1 MEIVKALPED
11 ATELSSVARA
21 AKRHWG
27 YPESWLR
34 LWDDALTLTPDY
46 IRANPT
52 FCLRSGGRIVGFF
65 ALVLR
70 EGEVFLDHLWVL
82 PSETGK
88 GAGRRLF
95 ESAEEV
101 ARSAG
106 AATLKVESDPHS
118 EGFYV
123 HMGATRYG
131 LVSAPMEGN
140 ERSLPLLE
148 KAL

>member
-1 MEIVKALPED
+1 MEVVRALPED
-11 ATELSSVARA
+11 AAELSSVAHA

-27 YPESWLR
+27 YPEGWLR

-46 IRANPT
+46 IRTNAT
-52 FCLRSGGRIVGFF
+52 FCIRSGGHIVGFF
-65 ALVLR
+65 VLVLR
-70 EGEVFLDHLWVL
+70 EGEAFLDHLWVL
-82 PSETGK
+82 PSEMGK

-106 AATLKVESDPHS
+106 AATLRVESDPHS
-118 EGFYV
+118 EEFYV
-123 HMGATRYG
+123 HMGATRCG
-131 LVSAPMEGN
+131 LISAPMEGH